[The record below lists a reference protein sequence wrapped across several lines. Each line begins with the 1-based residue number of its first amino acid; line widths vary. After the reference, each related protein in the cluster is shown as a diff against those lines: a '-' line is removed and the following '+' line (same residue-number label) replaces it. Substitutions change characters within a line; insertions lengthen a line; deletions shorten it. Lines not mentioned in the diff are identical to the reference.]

1 MQDQGQSSD
10 GQAARALVQLEFAG
24 FNGGK
29 TSTDA
34 VDAMR
39 GAIATADP
47 PPGLGIHLTGGLAT
61 FVDDQKA
68 TGHTQHVTQALSVVF
83 ILVLL
88 LLVFRGLLAPFVVLL
103 PAALALVV
111 AQPLIAEATH
121 VGVQVSDLLQLLLVV
136 IILGAGTDYGLF
148 LIFRMREELRAGR
161 TPHEAVVV
169 AVTRVGE
176 SITFSGLTVIAAL
189 VSLLLA
195 SFGLYEASG
204 PGSPSGS
211 PSCSSPSSPCCPR
224 CSALLGRAVFWPQK
238 PAAGQK
244 KRTVWGSI
252 AARVVDRP
260 VRTLAVGLG
269 LFGALSLCMVA
280 YAPGGFGSPTV
291 SAKTDSSQGTA
302 AVTAHYASAE
312 ANPTQVLFRFAAP
325 VWADPEPL
333 LRAQQQLDAS
343 GQFTGVVGPLA
354 PNGGQGLPP
363 AGFAALYRALGSPYD
378 LAKAPSPA
386 ALATVGATLGV
397 APDVAARAY
406 RAFWAS
412 QFAISRDG
420 TVVQYQT
427 ALTPATRGATTAL
440 NAVPQIRA
448 AVEAVAEDIGAI
460 DNGVAGQAPALHDVA
475 TISAHDLAKVIPFVL
490 LVLAILLA
498 IVLRSLVAPLYL
510 VASVA
515 LSYLAAL
522 GLTVLVFVI
531 IGGQSGI
538 NFVLPFFMF
547 IFILALGEDYN
558 ILVMSRIRE
567 EAYRWRLKEAVHRA
581 VEATGTT
588 VTSAGIILAGTFAVL
603 TVAGGQQV
611 QEIGFG
617 LAVGV
622 LLDTFFVRTLLVPS
636 TVVLIGRWNWWPSKL
651 SHERHDEIPHPKP
664 RSPPARCRSGS
675 DHRARR
681 QDRGDA
687 TQARLRRRPCDR
699 RRQCAGPLR
708 DGGRHHPHGGERQRV
723 HGDDVEV
730 QGRADDVH
738 SVEDLVVAEHCRPR
752 VGLAQRVHDGAD
764 GVRGPAGEQQQEAG
778 RTEGV
783 HELRARRATRT
794 TRRRRRGG
802 RWPTSARR
810 ATPGAA

>member
-1 MQDQGQSSD
+1 VTPFAALGRFTVRFRWLLVVVWIVGAPMLAHFLPTLSSVSKSDNTSFLPANSPAERAFTLQEPFQPRNKSTALMVAARSDGRLTSADLAAIGRAESAVAGLGSLVAHVQDQGQSSD
-10 GQAARALVQLEFAG
+10 GQAARALVQLKFAG
-24 FNGGK
+24 FSGGK
-29 TSTDA
+29 TATDA

-39 GAIATADP
+39 AAIATADP

-61 FVDDQKA
+61 FVDDRKA
-68 TGHTQHVTQALSVVF
+68 TGHTQNVTQDLSVIF

-121 VGVQVSDLLQLLLVV
+121 IGVQVSDLLQLLLVV

-161 TPHEAVVV
+161 SPHEAVIV

-195 SFGLYEASG
+195 SFGLYKGLG
-204 PGSPSGS
+204 PGLAIGVAVVLVAQLTLLPALL
-211 PSCSSPSSPCCPR
+211 
-224 CSALLGRAVFWPQK
+224 ALLGRAVFWPQK
-238 PAAGQK
+238 PTAGQK

-260 VRTLAVGLG
+260 VRTLTVGLAI
-269 LFGALSLCMVA
+269 FGALSLCMVA
-280 YAPGGFGSPTV
+280 YAPGGFGAPTV

-312 ANPTQVLFRFAAP
+312 ANPTQVLLRFAAP
-325 VWADPEPL
+325 VWDNADAL
-333 LRAQQQLDAS
+333 LRAQQQLKAS

-363 AGFAALYRALGSPYD
+363 AGFVALYRGLGTPYQ
-378 LAKAPSPA
+378 LAKAPSTA
-386 ALATVGATLGV
+386 DLDSVARLLGV
-397 APDVAARAY
+397 SPDEASRSY

-427 ALTPATRGATTAL
+427 ALTAGDPGSNDAL
-440 NAVPQIRA
+440 NAVPRIRD
-448 AVEAVAEDIGAI
+448 AVASVAANVGAV
-460 DNGVAGQAPALHDVA
+460 DNGVAGQAAALHDVA
-475 TISAHDLAKVIPFVL
+475 TVSAHDLAKVIPFVL
-490 LVLAILLA
+490 LVLGILLA

-531 IGGQSGI
+531 IGGQNGI

-567 EAYRWRLKEAVHRA
+567 EAHRWRLKDAVHRA

-651 SHERHDEIPHPKP
+651 SHEHHDDIP
-664 RSPPARCRSGS
+664 PP
-675 DHRARR
+675 
-681 QDRGDA
+681 
-687 TQARLRRRPCDR
+687 
-699 RRQCAGPLR
+699 
-708 DGGRHHPHGGERQRV
+708 E
-723 HGDDVEV
+723 
-730 QGRADDVH
+730 AD
-738 SVEDLVVAEHCRPR
+738 E
-752 VGLAQRVHDGAD
+752 
-764 GVRGPAGEQQQEAG
+764 PAGEVPV
-778 RTEGV
+778 GV
-783 HELRARRATRT
+783 R
-794 TRRRRRGG
+794 
-802 RWPTSARR
+802 
-810 ATPGAA
+810 